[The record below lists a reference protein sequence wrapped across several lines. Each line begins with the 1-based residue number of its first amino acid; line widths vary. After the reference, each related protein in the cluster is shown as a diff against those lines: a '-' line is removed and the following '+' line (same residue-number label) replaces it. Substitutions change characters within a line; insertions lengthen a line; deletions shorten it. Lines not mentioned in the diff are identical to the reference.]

1 MHGGRTMHNYEEE
14 MNTREND
21 SYRGNR
27 IYDAGMLSDMDIRE
41 FWKKGIEIEVAD
53 YQNYSF
59 DFDKQ
64 LQHGS
69 VDLRF
74 RHDYKK
80 ISVPKGE
87 VLTFEKMKNHN
98 YTISD
103 EVKGNNKI
111 ILEPGEM
118 ILTTT
123 METVRLSEDFAGII
137 TGRSSI
143 ARLGIMVHCCQE
155 FINPGHGQT
164 IPLQIIN
171 VAPCSV
177 ELDLEILICQLI
189 IFKLRTPSAEKYSTA
204 AGSKYSKEVEIE
216 SSKIYEEM
224 GSKRTE
230 NSSVSISEKSKK
242 IRKKMKYIEPFLP
255 PLIMV
260 MAVTPLINAWI
271 LNKSFAELFDVLKN
285 IPVVTPL
292 VVILIA
298 LYIWLKRED

>member
-1 MHGGRTMHNYEEE
+1 
-14 MNTREND
+14 
-21 SYRGNR
+21 
-27 IYDAGMLSDMDIRE
+27 
-41 FWKKGIEIEVAD
+41 
-53 YQNYSF
+53 
-59 DFDKQ
+59 
-64 LQHGS
+64 
-69 VDLRF
+69 
-74 RHDYKK
+74 
-80 ISVPKGE
+80 
-87 VLTFEKMKNHN
+87 
-98 YTISD
+98 
-103 EVKGNNKI
+103 
-111 ILEPGEM
+111 
-118 ILTTT
+118 
-123 METVRLSEDFAGII
+123 
-137 TGRSSI
+137 
-143 ARLGIMVHCCQE
+143 MVHCCQE
-155 FINPGHGQT
+155 FLNPGHGQT

-177 ELDLEILICQLI
+177 ELDLEIPICQLI

-230 NSSVSISEKSKK
+230 NSPVSISEKSKK